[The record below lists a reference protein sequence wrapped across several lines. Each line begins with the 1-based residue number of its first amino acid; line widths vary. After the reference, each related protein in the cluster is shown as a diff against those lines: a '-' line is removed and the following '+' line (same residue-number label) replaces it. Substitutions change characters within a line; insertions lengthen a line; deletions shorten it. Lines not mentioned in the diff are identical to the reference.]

1 MPAKAGI
8 QWPLSLVNAHH
19 RGYWVG
25 GFKPGD
31 DKPVVGSYTE
41 PSIQRG
47 TAVLDVKWIR
57 DNRDAFIKGL
67 TDRGFEA
74 SARATLNR
82 ILNLDEQRRSAI
94 QKLQD
99 AQARRNAASKEIG
112 KAKASKDEKSAQRLM
127 DEVAALKGTIQE
139 GEAEEKRLDDE
150 LRNLLA
156 AIPNN
161 PAPDVPIGPDAD
173 ANVVLRKFGEPKK
186 FPFQPKQHFEIGEA
200 LGLMDFETAAK
211 LSGARFVV
219 LKGPLARLERALA
232 QFMSSAIQ
240 ASIETIRRR
249 VDAFGT
255 TEPSIQREGRNRVLV
270 QVPGISDVERL
281 KTLIGETGKLEF
293 KLVDPSANAEQIA
306 QSKVVPPGDELL
318 YGNPPSG
325 APKGTPQIPYVLRNQ
340 VLVTGQNLVDA
351 QPSFD
356 QRTGEPVVT
365 FRFDAAGATRFGKVT
380 QENVGLPFAIIL
392 DNKVISAPV
401 IREPI
406 LGGTGQI
413 SGHFTVQ
420 EANDLAVLLR
430 SGALP
435 AKLTVI
441 EERTVGASLG
451 ADSIESGKKA
461 ALMGLTL
468 VMIFMLAGYGL
479 FGLFANVALLIN
491 IALIFAVLSL
501 MGATLTLPGIAG
513 IVLTIG
519 IAVDANVLINER
531 IREEI
536 RAGKSPFAAVDAGYS
551 RALITIIDSNVTTLI
566 AVLVLFWLGSGPV
579 RGFAVTLTVGVLASM
594 FTAVTVTRLMVAYWL
609 RWTRPQLIPI

>member
-1 MPAKAGI
+1 
-8 QWPLSLVNAHH
+8 
-19 RGYWVG
+19 
-25 GFKPGD
+25 
-31 DKPVVGSYTE
+31 
-41 PSIQRG
+41 
-47 TAVLDVKWIR
+47 
-57 DNRDAFIKGL
+57 
-67 TDRGFEA
+67 
-74 SARATLNR
+74 
-82 ILNLDEQRRSAI
+82 
-94 QKLQD
+94 
-99 AQARRNAASKEIG
+99 
-112 KAKASKDEKSAQRLM
+112 
-127 DEVAALKGTIQE
+127 
-139 GEAEEKRLDDE
+139 
-150 LRNLLA
+150 
-156 AIPNN
+156 
-161 PAPDVPIGPDAD
+161 
-173 ANVVLRKFGEPKK
+173 
-186 FPFQPKQHFEIGEA
+186 
-200 LGLMDFETAAK
+200 
-211 LSGARFVV
+211 
-219 LKGPLARLERALA
+219 
-232 QFMSSAIQ
+232 MSSAIQ

-461 ALMGLTL
+461 ALMGLAL

>member
-1 MPAKAGI
+1 MLHFQTWKLVLVLGIVIAGI
-8 QWPLSLVNAHH
+8 LYALPNVFPRATIDRVPSWLPHKQVNLGLDLQGGAHLLYQLDEKEMTDDWLSTI
-19 RGYWVG
+19 RGDVRETLRRARIGYTDLSQDVTARSVSVKIRDAAELDKAYQELRKLAAPVG
-25 GFKPGD
+25 GNVFSGFSGYD
-31 DKPVVGSYTE
+31 
-41 PSIQRG
+41 
-47 TAVLDVKWIR
+47 LDV
-57 DNRDAFIKGL
+57 
-67 TDRGFEA
+67 
-74 SARATLNR
+74 AT
-82 ILNLDEQRRSAI
+82 
-94 QKLQD
+94 
-99 AQARRNAASKEIG
+99 
-112 KAKASKDEKSAQRLM
+112 KD
-127 DEVAALKGTIQE
+127 DT
-139 GEAEEKRLDDE
+139 
-150 LRNLLA
+150 
-156 AIPNN
+156 
-161 PAPDVPIGPDAD
+161 
-173 ANVVLRKFGEPKK
+173 VVLTVTD
-186 FPFQPKQHFEIGEA
+186 A
-200 LGLMDFETAAK
+200 GLAH
-211 LSGARFVV
+211 R
-219 LKGPLARLERALA
+219 
-232 QFMSSAIQ
+232 MSSAIQ

-255 TEPSIQREGRNRVLV
+255 TEPSIQREGRSRVLV

-293 KLVDPSANAEQIA
+293 KLVDPSANPEQIA

-325 APKGTPQIPYVLRNQ
+325 APQGSPQIPYVLKNQ

-351 QPSFD
+351 QPNFD

-380 QENVGLPFAIIL
+380 SENVGLPFAIIL

-413 SGHFTVQ
+413 SGHFSVQ

-451 ADSIESGKKA
+451 ADSIEAGKKA
-461 ALMGLTL
+461 ALMGLAL

-479 FGLFANVALLIN
+479 FGLFANLALIIN

-536 RAGKSPFAAVDAGYS
+536 RTGKSPFAAVDAGYS

-579 RGFAVTLTVGVLASM
+579 RGFAVTLTVGVIASM

>member
-1 MPAKAGI
+1 MLHFQTWKLVLVLGI
-8 QWPLSLVNAHH
+8 VIAAILYALPNVFPRATMEQVPTWLPHKQVNLGLDLQGGAHLLYQLDEKEMTDDWLNTIRGDVRETLRRARIGYTDLSQDAASRTVSVKIREPGDVDRAYQELRKLAAP
-19 RGYWVG
+19 VG
-25 GFKPGD
+25 GNVFSGFSGYD
-31 DKPVVGSYTE
+31 
-41 PSIQRG
+41 
-47 TAVLDVKWIR
+47 LDVSTK
-57 DNRDAFIKGL
+57 DDAVVLTVTDAGL
-67 TDRGFEA
+67 THR
-74 SARATLNR
+74 
-82 ILNLDEQRRSAI
+82 
-94 QKLQD
+94 
-99 AQARRNAASKEIG
+99 
-112 KAKASKDEKSAQRLM
+112 
-127 DEVAALKGTIQE
+127 
-139 GEAEEKRLDDE
+139 
-150 LRNLLA
+150 
-156 AIPNN
+156 
-161 PAPDVPIGPDAD
+161 
-173 ANVVLRKFGEPKK
+173 
-186 FPFQPKQHFEIGEA
+186 
-200 LGLMDFETAAK
+200 
-211 LSGARFVV
+211 
-219 LKGPLARLERALA
+219 
-232 QFMSSAIQ
+232 MSSAIQ
-240 ASIETIRRR
+240 TSIETIRRR

-255 TEPSIQREGRNRVLV
+255 TEPSIQRQGRNRVLV

-281 KTLIGETGKLEF
+281 KKLIGETGKLEF
-293 KLVDPSANAEQIA
+293 RMVDAGANAQQVVE
-306 QSKVVPPGDELL
+306 SKQVPIDDELL
-318 YGNPPSG
+318 YSKDTPPV
-325 APKGTPQIPYVLRNQ
+325 PYVIKKQ
-340 VLVTGQNLVDA
+340 VLVSGENLVDA
-351 QPSFD
+351 QPGFD
-356 QRTGEPVVT
+356 QRTNEPIVT
-365 FRFDAAGATRFGKVT
+365 FRFDATGAKRFARAT

-392 DNKVISAPV
+392 DGKVVSAPV

-406 LGGTGQI
+406 LGGSGQI
-413 SGHFTVQ
+413 SGHFTVP
-420 EANDLAVLLR
+420 EASDLAVTLR

-461 ALMGLTL
+461 ALMGLAL

>member
-1 MPAKAGI
+1 MLHFQRWKLILVFGIVIAGILFALPNLFPAATMARMPAWLPHKQVNLGLDLQGGAHLLYQIDEKEMVQDWLNTTRGDVRETLRRARI
-8 QWPLSLVNAHH
+8 GYTDLSLNAAN
-19 RGYWVG
+19 RSV
-25 GFKPGD
+25 
-31 DKPVVGSYTE
+31 S
-41 PSIQRG
+41 
-47 TAVLDVKWIR
+47 VKV
-57 DNRDAFIKGL
+57 RDAA
-67 TDRGFEA
+67 DV
-74 SARATLNR
+74 
-82 ILNLDEQRRSAI
+82 D
-94 QKLQD
+94 
-99 AQARRNAASKEIG
+99 
-112 KAKASKDEKSAQRLM
+112 KAY
-127 DEVAALKGTIQE
+127 
-139 GEAEEKRLDDE
+139 DE
-150 LRNLLA
+150 LR
-156 AIPNN
+156 
-161 PAPDVPIGPDAD
+161 
-173 ANVVLRKFGEPKK
+173 K
-186 FPFQPKQHFEIGEA
+186 
-200 LGLMDFETAAK
+200 
-211 LSGARFVV
+211 
-219 LKGPLARLERALA
+219 LA
-232 QFMSSAIQ
+232 QPVGGNVFSGFSGYDMDVAKQGTDGITLTITDVGMTHRMGNAIQ

-255 TEPSIQREGRNRVLV
+255 TEPSIQREGRDRVLV

-281 KTLIGETGKLEF
+281 KKLIGETGKLEF
-293 KLVDPSANAEQIA
+293 KLVDPSVNAA
-306 QSKVVPPGDELL
+306 QVAESKQVPIGDELV

-325 APKGTPQIPYVLRNQ
+325 APPGSPQIPYVLKSQ
-340 VLVTGQNLVDA
+340 VLVSGQNLVDA
-351 QPSFD
+351 QASFD

-365 FRFDAAGATRFGKVT
+365 FRFDATGAKRFALVT
-380 QENVGLPFAIIL
+380 QENVGLPFAIVL
-392 DNKVISAPV
+392 DGKVISAPV

-413 SGHFTVQ
+413 SGNFTVQ

-451 ADSIESGKKA
+451 ADSIQSGKHA
-461 ALMGLTL
+461 ALIGLVL

-479 FGLFANVALLIN
+479 FGLFADFALLIN
-491 IALIFAVLSL
+491 VVLIFAVLSL
-501 MGATLTLPGIAG
+501 IGATLTLPGIAG

-536 RAGKSPFAAVDAGYS
+536 RSGKSPYAAVDAGYS

-579 RGFAVTLTVGVLASM
+579 RGFAVTLTIGIIASM

>member
-1 MPAKAGI
+1 MLHFQTWKLVLVLGIVIAGI
-8 QWPLSLVNAHH
+8 LYALPNVFPRATIDRVPSWLPHKQVNLGLDLQGGAHLLYQLDEKEMTDDWLSTI
-19 RGYWVG
+19 RGDVRETLRRARIGYTGLSQDVTARSVSVKIRDAAELDKAYQELRKLAAPVG
-25 GFKPGD
+25 GNVFSGFSGYD
-31 DKPVVGSYTE
+31 
-41 PSIQRG
+41 
-47 TAVLDVKWIR
+47 LDV
-57 DNRDAFIKGL
+57 
-67 TDRGFEA
+67 
-74 SARATLNR
+74 AT
-82 ILNLDEQRRSAI
+82 
-94 QKLQD
+94 
-99 AQARRNAASKEIG
+99 
-112 KAKASKDEKSAQRLM
+112 KD
-127 DEVAALKGTIQE
+127 DT
-139 GEAEEKRLDDE
+139 
-150 LRNLLA
+150 
-156 AIPNN
+156 
-161 PAPDVPIGPDAD
+161 
-173 ANVVLRKFGEPKK
+173 VVLTVTD
-186 FPFQPKQHFEIGEA
+186 A
-200 LGLMDFETAAK
+200 GLAH
-211 LSGARFVV
+211 R
-219 LKGPLARLERALA
+219 
-232 QFMSSAIQ
+232 MSSAIQ

-255 TEPSIQREGRNRVLV
+255 TEPSIQREGRSRVLV

-293 KLVDPSANAEQIA
+293 KLVDPSANPEQIA

-325 APKGTPQIPYVLRNQ
+325 APNGTPQIPYVLRNQ

-461 ALMGLTL
+461 ALMGLAL